1 MTAAKPAQTETAETP
16 AAEIDFTAT
25 NKWGVLLHVEG
36 ETKDERRKRLARETQ
51 KARRDADPE
60 YAQSR
65 RDASIKSHKKN
76 RESDPEV
83 QAKRLARLEKLA
95 AELGYKIVALPAKKA
110 AAAKKEPA
118 A

>member
-1 MTAAKPAQTETAETP
+1 MTAEPAQTETPE
-16 AAEIDFTAT
+16 AEIDYTAT
-25 NKWGVLLHVEG
+25 NKHGVLLHVQG

-65 RDASIKSHKKN
+65 RDASIRTHAKRRAN
-76 RESDPEV
+76 DPEL

-95 AELGYKIVALPAKKA
+95 ADMGYKIVALPAKKA
-110 AAAKKEPA
+110 PAAKKGSA